1 MIYTKQNVIDY
12 VNEEDVK
19 FIRLVFCSSKTV
31 QKNISI
37 MPNQLENAFE
47 KGIAIS
53 SSHIEGFEKYGQ
65 IVLHPDPD
73 TISLLP
79 WRPSQ
84 GRVIRMFCDLTTTS
98 GEEIVTSS
106 RRILKE
112 AIQNIKDEDIYFSTE
127 FEFYLFKMDEEGQ
140 NTLIPYDNASYMDIA
155 PDDKGENVRRE
166 ICLSLHEMEIQ
177 TGGSHHAYGPGQNK
191 IILVEDKPLYAAE
204 NMITFE
210 SVVKTIAARNGLY
223 ADFSHRPKEDLAVSS
238 HQIRIKVKKDKL
250 EKYYNNLKKHYD
262 EIYLF
267 LNNTSYLY
275 DEYDE
280 KKNIILDEFSS
291 SIVINRVSY
300 TSDPYLAYSLIMY
313 ALFDEEESSLKKA
326 YTLNEAKEIAS
337 CSKFINKHIPEELL
351 NFYIK

>member
-1 MIYTKQNVIDY
+1 
-12 VNEEDVK
+12 
-19 FIRLVFCSSKTV
+19 
-31 QKNISI
+31 
-37 MPNQLENAFE
+37 
-47 KGIAIS
+47 
-53 SSHIEGFEKYGQ
+53 
-65 IVLHPDPD
+65 
-73 TISLLP
+73 
-79 WRPSQ
+79 
-84 GRVIRMFCDLTTTS
+84 
-98 GEEIVTSS
+98 
-106 RRILKE
+106 
-112 AIQNIKDEDIYFSTE
+112 
-127 FEFYLFKMDEEGQ
+127 
-140 NTLIPYDNASYMDIA
+140 
-155 PDDKGENVRRE
+155 
-166 ICLSLHEMEIQ
+166 MEIQ

-250 EKYYNNLKKHYD
+250 EKYYNNLKIHYD

-337 CSKFINKHIPEELL
+337 CSKFIKKHIPEELL

>member
-1 MIYTKQNVIDY
+1 METTLQDTLQFAELFGSMVAFVEDKEIEYDLPTSMEISTFLAAVAFLKDID
-12 VNEEDVK
+12 DDK
-19 FIRLVFCSSKTV
+19 
-31 QKNISI
+31 
-37 MPNQLENAFE
+37 AFL
-47 KGIAIS
+47 AIS
-53 SSHIEGFEKYGQ
+53 NEIARA
-65 IVLHPDPD
+65 IVKGEFYLDNE
-73 TISLLP
+73 TI
-79 WRPSQ
+79 
-84 GRVIRMFCDLTTTS
+84 I
-98 GEEIVTSS
+98 
-106 RRILKE
+106 K
-112 AIQNIKDEDIYFSTE
+112 KDEDIYFSTE

-337 CSKFINKHIPEELL
+337 CSKFIKKHIPEELL

>member
-19 FIRLVFCSSKTV
+19 FIRLVFCSTKTV

-37 MPNQLENAFE
+37 MPNELEKAFE
-47 KGIAIS
+47 KGIAID
-53 SSHIEGFEKYGQ
+53 SSHIEGYEEYQK

-84 GRVIRMFCDLTTTS
+84 GRVIRMFCDLTTVS
-98 GEEIVTSS
+98 GEEIKTSS

-112 AIQNIKDEDIYFSTE
+112 ALSKNEDEDIYFSTE

-155 PDDKGENVRRE
+155 PDDRGENVRRE
-166 ICLSLHEMEIQ
+166 ICLSLHEMEIK
-177 TGGSHHAYGPGQNK
+177 TAGSHHAYGPGQNK
-191 IILVEDKPLYAAE
+191 IIVEEDKPLYAAE
-204 NMITFE
+204 NTITFE

-223 ADFSHRPKEDLAVSS
+223 ADYSHRPKEDLSVSS
-238 HQIRIKVKKDKL
+238 HQIRIKVSKSKL
-250 EKYYNNLKKHYD
+250 HKYYENLKKHYD

-267 LNNTSYLY
+267 LNNTSFLY

-280 KKNIILDEFSS
+280 SKNVILEEFSS

-300 TSDPYLAYSLIMY
+300 TSDPYLAYSLILY
-313 ALFDEEESSLKKA
+313 ALQDDKPSSSKKA
-326 YTLNEAKEIAS
+326 YSLNEAKEIAS
-337 CSKFINKHIPEELL
+337 ESTFIKKHIPEELL
-351 NFYIK
+351 KIYLK

>member
-1 MIYTKQNVIDY
+1 MNYTKQNVVDY

-37 MPNQLENAFE
+37 MPNELEIAFN
-47 KGIAIS
+47 KGIAIDS
-53 SSHIEGFEKYGQ
+53 THIDGYEEYKQ

-84 GRVIRMFCDLTTTS
+84 GRVIRMFCDLTTLD
-98 GEEIVTSS
+98 GKEIVTSS

-112 AIQNIKDEDIYFSTE
+112 AINKNKDEEIYFSTE

-166 ICLSLHEMEIQ
+166 ICLSLHEMEIP
-177 TGGSHHAYGPGQNK
+177 TSGSLHAYGPGQNK
-191 IILVEDKPLYAAE
+191 IKLVEDKPLYAAE
-204 NMITFE
+204 NTITFE

-223 ADFSHRPKEDLAVSS
+223 ADFSHKPKENLEVSS
-238 HQIRIKVKKDKL
+238 HQIRIKVRKDKL
-250 EKYYNNLKKHYD
+250 NSYYNNLKKHYD

-267 LNNTSYLY
+267 LNNTTYLY
-275 DEYDE
+275 DEYDDN
-280 KKNIILDEFSS
+280 KNIILDEFSS
-291 SIVINRVSY
+291 SIILNRVSY
-300 TSDPYLAYSLIMY
+300 TSDPYIAYSLILY
-313 ALFDEEESSLKKA
+313 ALFDEEVTSLRKA

-337 CSKFINKHIPEELL
+337 CSKFIKKYIPEKLI
-351 NFYIK
+351 NYYTK